1 MHAYG
6 RLTRFVLAS
15 LACAAL
21 GACTEDSTSPA
32 NHPIPIEQLHNLGTV
47 IVDVDVQSGTVKTH
61 PMGVST
67 EAPQGVS
74 GRFFGTA
81 AQIEYLFSGVPQ
93 SFAST
98 DSVVFNLHGGFSNL
112 MDIAIGTNSAHT
124 YPFFPQDTI
133 GVYVYYSFL
142 PYNFTY
148 APNGSDPPT
157 PCPALA
163 CTVSVDSADGVYP
176 FTGGIPQ
183 PYQYFKTILEG
194 GGTNASGPGPFE
206 TAQLGLFPGAINYIR
221 PFSFKTKAPVG
232 MQVRTFSFGIAMV
245 APWVEPNE
253 TRWPVHY
260 VADSLP
266 NRANSTLNFDSQKL
280 RSEPDWRVLG
290 GTGSGVATIIAPGCV
305 AATNS
310 CQLQIVS
317 TVASSQPETL
327 MYYRSDSLRASQDGY
342 IAATMTTPV
351 PSDSASIF
359 LGLMDP
365 NKLVQLGIS
374 ATEAGFTDSVGAF
387 IPGATVSTS
396 VASSSWRV
404 SKFGNSSAAIFSPA
418 SSTTPLLTIP
428 YASLPTAPTRADP
441 SVDYDRFFFFG
452 NSTRPGAASAAT
464 SLWSNVNY
472 EIGATAP

>member
-6 RLTRFVLAS
+6 RLSRFVLAS
-15 LACAAL
+15 LACAAI

-61 PMGVST
+61 PLGVST
-67 EAPQGVS
+67 EAPPGVS

-81 AQIEYLFSGVPQ
+81 AQIEYLFSGQPQ
-93 SFAST
+93 GHAST

-112 MDIAIGTNSAHT
+112 MPVGFAIGTNSAHT

-148 APNGSDPPT
+148 AANGSDPPVA
-157 PCPALA
+157 CPPLA
-163 CTVSVDSADGVYP
+163 CTVAVDSADGLYP
-176 FTGGIPQ
+176 FTGGVPQ

-194 GGTNASGPGPFE
+194 GGTNAAAPGNFE
-206 TAQLGLFPGAINYIR
+206 TAQLGLFPGAINYTR
-221 PFSFKTKAPVG
+221 PFSFKTHAPVG
-232 MQVRTFSFGIAMV
+232 MLVRTFSFGVAMM

-253 TRWPVHY
+253 SRWPVHY
-260 VADSLP
+260 IADSLP
-266 NRANSTLNFDSQKL
+266 NRVNLQKL
-280 RSEPDWRVLG
+280 RSEPDWRVMGSG
-290 GTGSGVATIIAPGCV
+290 GGVATILAPGCV

-327 MYYRSDSLRASQDGY
+327 LYYRSDSLRANQDGY
-342 IAATMTTPV
+342 IAATMTTSV
-351 PSDSASIF
+351 PADSASIF

-374 ATEAGFTDSVGAF
+374 ATDAGFTDSSGSF
-387 IPGATVSTS
+387 IPGFTVSTS
-396 VASSSWRV
+396 LASSSWRV
-404 SKFGNSSAAIFSPA
+404 AKFGTDSAVIYSP
-418 SSTTPLLTIP
+418 STVRLLKIP
-428 YASLPTAPTRADP
+428 YASLPTAPVRADP
-441 SVDYDRFFFFG
+441 DVDYDRFFFFG
-452 NSTRPGAASAAT
+452 NWTRPGSASTAT